1 MSLKPKILIAD
12 DSAMNRA
19 ILVEML
25 GDGYDVIE
33 AENGREAVR
42 VLQSAPEIDLLLLD
56 IMMPEMDGFEVL
68 EQMKRYGWIDEV
80 PVVMISAENGSA
92 YVERAYDLGATD
104 FISRPFDMAI
114 VRRRVTNTLMLYT
127 KQKQLVGLVARQVY
141 ENQKSNNLMI
151 NILSHIVEF
160 RNGESGSH
168 VLHIHTATEL
178 ILNHLVKK
186 TDKYK
191 LSAADIAMIGTA
203 SSLHDIGKINIPEEI
218 LNKPGR
224 LTKEEFDIMKTHT
237 TIGAHILENLP
248 FQQDEPLVKVSY
260 EICRWHHERWDGR
273 GYPDGLKGEEIPI
286 AAQVVALADVYDALT
301 SERCYKKAFDHDT
314 AVRMILN
321 GECGTFNPLLMEC
334 LTEVADELH
343 RALTD
348 NEAAAQ
354 TIFGSASRKITDALL
369 HENDLPDTGRLE
381 NALQI
386 EQQKHTFYVDHTPDL
401 QLDYNEV
408 SDTVT
413 MSEWGVRHLH
423 CPREMPFKNA
433 METLLVSPNDRSAM
447 LDAIAK
453 TDADHPD
460 TAVTVLLSV
469 DGLMRWY
476 KVYIRTLWARGEET
490 TRVGLVMQAEDVHE
504 KTIRDAKEV
513 TKDTII
519 TTGKGIACMMH
530 MLKNVFD
537 VVRLV
542 DVGRTCVLN
551 VDDQGKIVD
560 EDHPCFAVWN
570 RENRCEN
577 CVSYKAFTQKTQL
590 AKIEFMD
597 EDAYQV
603 ISKYVEV
610 EGRACVLEL
619 VVKLR
624 KDMPLS
630 FHGREHLVRSLHQ
643 YSQELYQDALTGA
656 FNRRYYEEQFCGKD
670 SADGVAVLDVDNF
683 KAINDTYGHQAGD
696 AALRTIVQAI
706 VGCIRNSDILIRYG
720 GDEFL
725 LVFPE
730 IPEPVFNRRLQEIST
745 AVSNAAVPDYPK
757 MQLSV
762 SVGGVYKMTP
772 LSDAVYR
779 ADALMYK
786 AKTEK
791 RRMMLHNHEHDRSMP
806 D

>member
-354 TIFGSASRKITDALL
+354 MNFGSASRKITDALL
-369 HENDLPDTGRLE
+369 QENDLPETGRLE

-401 QLDYNEV
+401 QLDYNEI

-413 MSEWGVRHLH
+413 MSEWGVKHLH
-423 CPREMPFKNA
+423 CPKEMPFKNA

-476 KVYIRTLWARGEET
+476 KVHIRTLWARGEET
-490 TRVGLVMQAEDVHE
+490 TRVGIVMQAEDVHE

-519 TTGKGIACMMH
+519 TTGKGMACMMH

-551 VDDQGKIVD
+551 VDEQGKIVD

-730 IPEPVFNRRLQEIST
+730 IPEPVFNRRLQEITS

-762 SVGGVYKMTP
+762 SVGGVYRMSP

>member
-42 VLQSAPEIDLLLLD
+42 ALQSAPEIDLLLLD

-68 EQMKRYGWIDEV
+68 EQMKRYGWIEDV

-224 LTKEEFDIMKTHT
+224 LTKEEFEIMKTHT
-237 TIGAHILENLP
+237 TLGAHILENLP
-248 FQQDEPLVKVSY
+248 FQQEEPLVKVSY

-334 LTEVADELH
+334 LTEVADDLH

-348 NEAAAQ
+348 KEAAAQ
-354 TIFGSASRKITDALL
+354 MNFGSATRKITDALL
-369 HENDLPDTGRLE
+369 HENDLPETGRLE

-401 QLDYNEV
+401 QLDYNEA
-408 SDTVT
+408 SDTAT
-413 MSEWGVRHLH
+413 MSEWGVKHLH

-469 DGLMRWY
+469 DGLLRWY
-476 KVYIRTLWARGEET
+476 KVHIRTLWMRGEET

-513 TKDTII
+513 TKETII
-519 TTGKGIACMMH
+519 TTGKGMACMMR

-542 DVGRTCVLN
+542 DVGHTCVLSL
-551 VDDQGKIVD
+551 DEQGKIVD
-560 EDHPCFAVWN
+560 EDHPCYAVWN

-577 CVSYKAFTQKTQL
+577 CVSFKAFTQKTQL
-590 AKIEFMD
+590 AKIEFMG

-619 VVKLR
+619 VVRLR

-643 YSQELYQDALTGA
+643 YSQELYLDALTGA
-656 FNRRYYEEQFCGKD
+656 FNRRYYEEQFCGQD

-706 VGCIRNSDILIRYG
+706 VGCIRGSDILIRYG

-725 LVFPE
+725 LVFPD
-730 IPEPVFNRRLQEIST
+730 IPEPVFHRRLQEISS
-745 AVSNAAVPDYPK
+745 AVSNATVPDHPE
-757 MQLSV
+757 MRLSV
-762 SVGGVYKMTP
+762 SVGGVYKMSP
-772 LSDAVYR
+772 LSDAVYH
-779 ADALMYK
+779 ADTLMYK

-791 RRMMLHNHEHDRSMP
+791 RQMMLHNHEHDRLMP

>member
-354 TIFGSASRKITDALL
+354 MNFGSASRKITDALL

-433 METLLVSPNDRSAM
+433 MEMLLVSPNDRSAM

-519 TTGKGIACMMH
+519 TTGKGMACMMH

-542 DVGRTCVLN
+542 DVERTCVLN
-551 VDDQGKIVD
+551 VDDQGHIMD

-590 AKIEFMD
+590 AKIEFMG

-603 ISKYVEV
+603 VSKYVEV

-696 AALRTIVQAI
+696 AALRTIVKAI

-730 IPEPVFNRRLQEIST
+730 IPEPVFNRRLQEIT
-745 AVSNAAVPDYPK
+745 RAVSNAAVPDYPK

>member
-348 NEAAAQ
+348 NDAAAQ
-354 TIFGSASRKITDALL
+354 MNFGSATRKITDALL
-369 HENDLPDTGRLE
+369 QENDLPDTGRLE

-551 VDDQGKIVD
+551 VDEQGKIVD
-560 EDHPCFAVWN
+560 EDHPCFAIWN

-725 LVFPE
+725 LVFPD
-730 IPEPVFNRRLQEIST
+730 IPEPVFNRRLQEITS

>member
-68 EQMKRYGWIDEV
+68 EQMKRYGWIDDV

-248 FQQDEPLVKVSY
+248 FQQEEPLVKVSY

-490 TRVGLVMQAEDVHE
+490 TRVGIVMQAEDVHE
-504 KTIRDAKEV
+504 KTIQDAKEV

-725 LVFPE
+725 LVFPD
-730 IPEPVFNRRLQEIST
+730 IPEPVFHRRLQEISS
-745 AVSNAAVPDYPK
+745 AVSDATVPDHPE
-757 MQLSV
+757 MRLSV
-762 SVGGVYKMTP
+762 SVGGVYKMSP
-772 LSDAVYR
+772 LSDAVYH
-779 ADALMYK
+779 ADTLMYK

-791 RRMMLHNHEHDRSMP
+791 RQMMLHNHEHDRLMP

>member
-610 EGRACVLEL
+610 EGRPCVLEL

-730 IPEPVFNRRLQEIST
+730 IPEPVFNRRLQEITS

-757 MQLSV
+757 MHLSV
-762 SVGGVYKMTP
+762 SVGGVYRMSP

>member
-1 MSLKPKILIAD
+1 
-12 DSAMNRA
+12 
-19 ILVEML
+19 
-25 GDGYDVIE
+25 
-33 AENGREAVR
+33 
-42 VLQSAPEIDLLLLD
+42 
-56 IMMPEMDGFEVL
+56 
-68 EQMKRYGWIDEV
+68 
-80 PVVMISAENGSA
+80 
-92 YVERAYDLGATD
+92 
-104 FISRPFDMAI
+104 
-114 VRRRVTNTLMLYT
+114 
-127 KQKQLVGLVARQVY
+127 
-141 ENQKSNNLMI
+141 MI

-224 LTKEEFDIMKTHT
+224 LTKEEFEIMKTHT

-248 FQQDEPLVKVSY
+248 FQQEEPLVKVSY

-334 LTEVADELH
+334 LTEVADDLH

-348 NEAAAQ
+348 KEAAAQ
-354 TIFGSASRKITDALL
+354 MNFGSATRKITDALL
-369 HENDLPDTGRLE
+369 HENDLPETGRLE

-408 SDTVT
+408 SDTAT
-413 MSEWGVRHLH
+413 MSEWGVKHLH
-423 CPREMPFKNA
+423 CPKVMPLKKA
-433 METLLVSPNDRSAM
+433 MDTLLVAENDRRAM
-447 LDAIAK
+447 RDAIAK

-469 DGLMRWY
+469 DGLLRWY
-476 KVYIRTLWARGEET
+476 KVHIRTLWTRGEET

-513 TKDTII
+513 TKETII
-519 TTGKGIACMMH
+519 TTGKGMACMMR

-542 DVGRTCVLN
+542 DVGHTCVLSL
-551 VDDQGKIVD
+551 DEQGKIVD
-560 EDHPCFAVWN
+560 EDHPCYAVWN

-577 CVSYKAFTQKTQL
+577 CVSFKAFTQKTQL
-590 AKIEFMD
+590 AKIEFMG

-619 VVKLR
+619 VVRLR

-643 YSQELYQDALTGA
+643 YSQELYLDALTGA
-656 FNRRYYEEQFCGKD
+656 FNRRYYEEQFCGQD

-725 LVFPE
+725 LVFPD
-730 IPEPVFNRRLQEIST
+730 IPEPVFHRRLQEISS
-745 AVSNAAVPDYPK
+745 AVSDATVPDHPE
-757 MQLSV
+757 MRLSV
-762 SVGGVYKMTP
+762 SVGGVYKMSP
-772 LSDAVYR
+772 LSDAVYH
-779 ADALMYK
+779 ADTLMYK

-791 RRMMLHNHEHDRSMP
+791 RQMMLHNHEHDRLMP

>member
-42 VLQSAPEIDLLLLD
+42 ALQSAPEIDLLLLD

-68 EQMKRYGWIDEV
+68 KQMKHYGWIEDI
-80 PVVMISAENGSA
+80 PVIMISAENGSA

-203 SSLHDIGKINIPEEI
+203 SSLHDIGKINIPEKI

-248 FQQDEPLVKVSY
+248 FQQEEPLVKVSY

-286 AAQVVALADVYDALT
+286 AAQVVALADVYDAMT

-334 LTEVADELH
+334 LTEVADDLH

-354 TIFGSASRKITDALL
+354 MNFGNATRKITDALL
-369 HENDLPDTGRLE
+369 HENDLPETGHLE

-386 EQQKHTFYVDHTPDL
+386 EQQKYTFYVDHTPDL
-401 QLDYNEV
+401 QLDYNEA
-408 SDTVT
+408 SDTAT
-413 MSEWGVRHLH
+413 MSEWGVKHLH

-469 DGLMRWY
+469 DGLLRWH
-476 KVYIRTLWARGEET
+476 KVHIRTLWMRGEET
-490 TRVGLVMQAEDVHE
+490 IRVGLVMQAEDVHE

-513 TKDTII
+513 TKETII
-519 TTGKGIACMMH
+519 TTGKGMACMMH
-530 MLKNVFD
+530 ILKNVFD

-542 DVGRTCVLN
+542 DVGHTCVLS
-551 VDDQGKIVD
+551 VDEQGKVVD
-560 EDHPCFAVWN
+560 EDHPCYTVWN

-577 CVSYKAFTQKTQL
+577 CVSFKAFTQKTQL
-590 AKIEFMD
+590 AKIEFMG
-597 EDAYQV
+597 EDAYQA

-619 VVKLR
+619 VVRLR

-643 YSQELYQDALTGA
+643 YSQELYLDALTGA
-656 FNRRYYEEQFCGKD
+656 FNRRYYEEQFCGQD

-683 KAINDTYGHQAGD
+683 KAINDTYGHPAGD

-725 LVFPE
+725 LVFPD
-730 IPEPVFNRRLQEIST
+730 IPEPVFHRRLQEISS
-745 AVSNAAVPDYPK
+745 AVSDATVPDHPE
-757 MQLSV
+757 MRLSV
-762 SVGGVYKMTP
+762 SVGGVYKMSP
-772 LSDAVYR
+772 LSDAVCR
-779 ADALMYK
+779 ADTLMYK

-791 RRMMLHNHEHDRSMP
+791 RRMMLHNHERDRLMP

>member
-42 VLQSAPEIDLLLLD
+42 ALQSAPEIDLLLLD

-68 EQMKRYGWIDEV
+68 KQMKHYGWIEDI
-80 PVVMISAENGSA
+80 PVIMISAENGSA

-203 SSLHDIGKINIPEEI
+203 SSLHDIGKINIPEKI

-248 FQQDEPLVKVSY
+248 FQQEEPLVKVSY

-286 AAQVVALADVYDALT
+286 AAQVVALADVYDAMT

-334 LTEVADELH
+334 LTEVADDLH

-354 TIFGSASRKITDALL
+354 MNFGNATRKITDALL
-369 HENDLPDTGRLE
+369 HENDLPETGRLE

-386 EQQKHTFYVDHTPDL
+386 EQQKYTFYVDHTPDL
-401 QLDYNEV
+401 QLDYNEA
-408 SDTVT
+408 SDTAT
-413 MSEWGVRHLH
+413 MSEWGVKHLH

-469 DGLMRWY
+469 DGLLRWH
-476 KVYIRTLWARGEET
+476 KVHIRTLWMRDEET
-490 TRVGLVMQAEDVHE
+490 IRVGLVMQAEDVHE
-504 KTIRDAKEV
+504 KIIRDAKEV
-513 TKDTII
+513 TKETII
-519 TTGKGIACMMH
+519 TTGKGMACTMH
-530 MLKNVFD
+530 ILKNVFD

-542 DVGRTCVLN
+542 DVGHTCVLS
-551 VDDQGKIVD
+551 VDEQGKVVD
-560 EDHPCFAVWN
+560 EDHPCYTVWN

-577 CVSYKAFTQKTQL
+577 CVSFKAFTQKTQL
-590 AKIEFMD
+590 AKIEFMG
-597 EDAYQV
+597 EDAYQA

-619 VVKLR
+619 VVRLR

-643 YSQELYQDALTGA
+643 YSQELYLDALTGA
-656 FNRRYYEEQFCGKD
+656 FNRRYYEEQFCGQD

-683 KAINDTYGHQAGD
+683 KAINDTYGHPAGD

-725 LVFPE
+725 LVFPD
-730 IPEPVFNRRLQEIST
+730 IPEPVFHRRLQEISS
-745 AVSNAAVPDYPK
+745 AVSDATVPDHPE
-757 MQLSV
+757 MRLSV
-762 SVGGVYKMTP
+762 SVGGVYKMSP

-779 ADALMYK
+779 ADTLMYK

-791 RRMMLHNHEHDRSMP
+791 RRMMLHNHERDRLMP

>member
-354 TIFGSASRKITDALL
+354 TIFGSATRKITDALL
-369 HENDLPDTGRLE
+369 QENDLPETGRLE

-476 KVYIRTLWARGEET
+476 KVHIRTLWAHGEET
-490 TRVGLVMQAEDVHE
+490 TRVGIVMQAEDVHE
-504 KTIRDAKEV
+504 KTIQDAKEV
-513 TKDTII
+513 AKDTII
-519 TTGKGIACMMH
+519 TTGKGMACMMH

-730 IPEPVFNRRLQEIST
+730 IPEPVFNRRLQEITS

-757 MQLSV
+757 MHLSV
-762 SVGGVYKMTP
+762 SVGGVYKMSP

>member
-42 VLQSAPEIDLLLLD
+42 ALQSAPEIDLLLLD

-68 EQMKRYGWIDEV
+68 KQMKHYGWIEDI
-80 PVVMISAENGSA
+80 PVIMISAENGSA

-203 SSLHDIGKINIPEEI
+203 SSLHDIGKINIPEKI

-248 FQQDEPLVKVSY
+248 FQQEEPLVKVSY

-286 AAQVVALADVYDALT
+286 AAQVVALADVYDAMT

-334 LTEVADELH
+334 LTEVADDLH

-354 TIFGSASRKITDALL
+354 MNFGNDTRKITDALL
-369 HENDLPDTGRLE
+369 HENDLPETGRLE

-386 EQQKHTFYVDHTPDL
+386 EQQKYTFYVDHTPDL
-401 QLDYNEV
+401 QLDYNEA
-408 SDTVT
+408 SDTAT
-413 MSEWGVRHLH
+413 MSEWGVKHLH

-469 DGLMRWY
+469 DGLLRWH
-476 KVYIRTLWARGEET
+476 KVHIRTLWMRGEET
-490 TRVGLVMQAEDVHE
+490 IRVGLVMQAEDVHE

-513 TKDTII
+513 TKETII
-519 TTGKGIACMMH
+519 TTGKGMACMMH
-530 MLKNVFD
+530 ILKNVFD

-542 DVGRTCVLN
+542 DVGHTCVLS
-551 VDDQGKIVD
+551 VDEQGKIVD
-560 EDHPCFAVWN
+560 EDHPCYTVWN

-577 CVSYKAFTQKTQL
+577 CVSFKAFTQKTQL
-590 AKIEFMD
+590 AKIEFMG

-619 VVKLR
+619 VVRLR

-643 YSQELYQDALTGA
+643 YSQELYLDALTGA
-656 FNRRYYEEQFCGKD
+656 FNRRYYEEQFCGQD

-683 KAINDTYGHQAGD
+683 KAINDTYGHPAGD

-725 LVFPE
+725 LVFPD
-730 IPEPVFNRRLQEIST
+730 IPEPVFHRRLQEISS
-745 AVSNAAVPDYPK
+745 AVSDATVPDHPE
-757 MQLSV
+757 MRLSV
-762 SVGGVYKMTP
+762 SVGGVYKMSP

-779 ADALMYK
+779 ADTLMYK

-791 RRMMLHNHEHDRSMP
+791 RRMMLHNHERDRLMP

>member
-301 SERCYKKAFDHDT
+301 SERCYKKAFDHNT

-354 TIFGSASRKITDALL
+354 TIFGSATRKITDALL
-369 HENDLPDTGRLE
+369 QENDLPDTGRLE

-490 TRVGLVMQAEDVHE
+490 TRVGIVMQAEDVHE
-504 KTIRDAKEV
+504 KTIQDAKEI

-730 IPEPVFNRRLQEIST
+730 IPEPVFNRRLQEITS
-745 AVSNAAVPDYPK
+745 AVSNATLPDYPK
-757 MQLSV
+757 MHLSV
-762 SVGGVYKMTP
+762 SVGGVYRMSP

-791 RRMMLHNHEHDRSMP
+791 RRMMLHNHEHDRPMP

>member
-68 EQMKRYGWIDEV
+68 EQMKRYGWIEDV

-321 GECGTFNPLLMEC
+321 DECGVFNPLLKEC
-334 LTEVADELH
+334 LTEVADDLH

-348 NEAAAQ
+348 GEAAAQ
-354 TIFGSASRKITDALL
+354 QSFGNTTRKITDALL
-369 HENDLPDTGRLE
+369 HENDLPETGRLDDIM
-381 NALQI
+381 QI
-386 EQQKHTFYVDHTPDL
+386 EQQKHAFFVENTPDL
-401 QLDYNEV
+401 QVHYNEV
-408 SDTVT
+408 SDTATV
-413 MSEWGVRHLH
+413 SEWGVKHLH
-423 CPREMPFKNA
+423 CPKVMPLKKA
-433 METLLVSPNDRSAM
+433 MDTLLVAENDRRAM
-447 LDAIAK
+447 RDAIAK

-469 DGLMRWY
+469 DGLLRWY
-476 KVYIRTLWARGEET
+476 KVHIRTLWMRGEET

-513 TKDTII
+513 TKETII
-519 TTGKGIACMMH
+519 TTGKGMACMMH

-542 DVGRTCVLN
+542 DVGHTCVLS
-551 VDDQGKIVD
+551 VDEQGKVVD
-560 EDHPCFAVWN
+560 EDHPCYAVWN

-577 CVSYKAFTQKTQL
+577 CVSFKAFTQKTQL
-590 AKIEFMD
+590 AKIEFMG

-619 VVKLR
+619 VVRLR

-643 YSQELYQDALTGA
+643 YSQELYLDALTGA
-656 FNRRYYEEQFCGKD
+656 FNRRYYEEQFCGQD

-730 IPEPVFNRRLQEIST
+730 IPEPVFNRRLQEITS

>member
-354 TIFGSASRKITDALL
+354 TIFGSATRKITDALL

-490 TRVGLVMQAEDVHE
+490 TRVGIVMQAEDVHE
-504 KTIRDAKEV
+504 KTIQDAKEV

-551 VDDQGKIVD
+551 VDEQGKIVD

-730 IPEPVFNRRLQEIST
+730 IPEPVFNRRLQEISA

-757 MQLSV
+757 MHLSV
-762 SVGGVYKMTP
+762 SVGGVYKMSP

>member
-354 TIFGSASRKITDALL
+354 TIFGSATRKITDALL
-369 HENDLPDTGRLE
+369 QENDLPDTGRLE

-490 TRVGLVMQAEDVHE
+490 TRVGIVMQAEDVHE
-504 KTIRDAKEV
+504 KTIQDAKEV

-730 IPEPVFNRRLQEIST
+730 IPEPVFNRRLQEISA

-757 MQLSV
+757 MHLSV
-762 SVGGVYKMTP
+762 SVGGVYKMSP

>member
-369 HENDLPDTGRLE
+369 QENDLPDTGRLE

-551 VDDQGKIVD
+551 VDEQGKIVD
-560 EDHPCFAVWN
+560 EDHPCFAIWN

-725 LVFPE
+725 LVFPD
-730 IPEPVFNRRLQEIST
+730 IPEPVFNRRLQEITS

>member
-42 VLQSAPEIDLLLLD
+42 ALQSTPEIDLLLLD

-68 EQMKRYGWIDEV
+68 EQMKRYGWIEDV

-237 TIGAHILENLP
+237 TIGARILENLP
-248 FQQDEPLVKVSY
+248 FQQEEPLVKVSY

-334 LTEVADELH
+334 LTEVADDLH

-348 NEAAAQ
+348 KEAAAQ
-354 TIFGSASRKITDALL
+354 MNFGSATRKITDALL
-369 HENDLPDTGRLE
+369 HENDLPETGRLE

-401 QLDYNEV
+401 QLDYNEA
-408 SDTVT
+408 SDTAT
-413 MSEWGVRHLH
+413 MSEWGVKHLH

-469 DGLMRWY
+469 DGLLRWY
-476 KVYIRTLWARGEET
+476 KVHIRTLWMRGEKT

-513 TKDTII
+513 TKETII
-519 TTGKGIACMMH
+519 TSGKGMACMMH

-542 DVGRTCVLN
+542 DVGHTCVLSL
-551 VDDQGKIVD
+551 DEQGKIVD
-560 EDHPCFAVWN
+560 EDHPCYAVWN

-577 CVSYKAFTQKTQL
+577 CVSFKAFTQKTQL
-590 AKIEFMD
+590 AKIEFMG

-619 VVKLR
+619 VVRLR

-643 YSQELYQDALTGA
+643 YSQELYLDALTGA
-656 FNRRYYEEQFCGKD
+656 FNRRYYEEQFCGQD

-725 LVFPE
+725 LVFPD
-730 IPEPVFNRRLQEIST
+730 IPEPVFHRRLQEISS
-745 AVSNAAVPDYPK
+745 AVSDAAVPDHPE
-757 MQLSV
+757 MRLSV
-762 SVGGVYKMTP
+762 SVGGVYKMSP
-772 LSDAVYR
+772 LSDAVYH
-779 ADALMYK
+779 ADTLMYR
-786 AKTEK
+786 AKQEK
-791 RRMMLHNHEHDRSMP
+791 HHMMLHNHEHDRSMP

>member
-301 SERCYKKAFDHDT
+301 SERCYKKAFDHNT

-348 NEAAAQ
+348 KEAAAQ
-354 TIFGSASRKITDALL
+354 MNFGSASRKITDALL

-413 MSEWGVRHLH
+413 MSEWGVKHLH

-504 KTIRDAKEV
+504 KTIRDAKEI

-519 TTGKGIACMMH
+519 TTGKGMACMMH

-542 DVGRTCVLN
+542 DVERTCVLN
-551 VDDQGKIVD
+551 VDDQGHIMD

-590 AKIEFMD
+590 AKIEFMG

-603 ISKYVEV
+603 VSKYVEV

-730 IPEPVFNRRLQEIST
+730 IPEPVFNRRLQEISA

>member
-42 VLQSAPEIDLLLLD
+42 ALQSAPEIDLLLLD

-68 EQMKRYGWIDEV
+68 KQMKHYGWIEDI
-80 PVVMISAENGSA
+80 PVIMISAENGSA

-203 SSLHDIGKINIPEEI
+203 SSLHDIGKINIPEKI

-248 FQQDEPLVKVSY
+248 FQQEEPLVKVSY

-286 AAQVVALADVYDALT
+286 AAQVVALADVYDAMT

-334 LTEVADELH
+334 LTEVADDLH

-354 TIFGSASRKITDALL
+354 MNFGNDTRKITDALL
-369 HENDLPDTGRLE
+369 HENDLPETGRLE

-386 EQQKHTFYVDHTPDL
+386 EQQKYTFYVDHTPDL
-401 QLDYNEV
+401 QLDYNEA
-408 SDTVT
+408 SDTAT
-413 MSEWGVRHLH
+413 MSEWGVKHLH

-469 DGLMRWY
+469 DGLLRWH
-476 KVYIRTLWARGEET
+476 KVHIRTLWMRGEET
-490 TRVGLVMQAEDVHE
+490 IRVGLVMQAEDVHE
-504 KTIRDAKEV
+504 KTIRNAKEV
-513 TKDTII
+513 TKETII
-519 TTGKGIACMMH
+519 TTGKGMACMMH
-530 MLKNVFD
+530 ILKNVFD

-542 DVGRTCVLN
+542 DVGHTCVLS
-551 VDDQGKIVD
+551 VDEQGKVVD
-560 EDHPCFAVWN
+560 EDHPCYTVWN

-577 CVSYKAFTQKTQL
+577 CVSFKAFTQKTQL
-590 AKIEFMD
+590 AKIEFMG

-619 VVKLR
+619 VVRLR

-643 YSQELYQDALTGA
+643 YSQELYLDALTGA
-656 FNRRYYEEQFCGKD
+656 FNRRYYEEQFCGQD

-683 KAINDTYGHQAGD
+683 KAINDTYGHPAGD

-725 LVFPE
+725 LVFPD
-730 IPEPVFNRRLQEIST
+730 IPEPVFHRRLQEISS
-745 AVSNAAVPDYPK
+745 AVSDATVPDHPE
-757 MQLSV
+757 MRLSV
-762 SVGGVYKMTP
+762 SVGGVYKMSP

-779 ADALMYK
+779 ADTLMYK

-791 RRMMLHNHEHDRSMP
+791 RRMMLHNHERDRLMP

>member
-42 VLQSAPEIDLLLLD
+42 VLQTAPEIDLLLLD

-369 HENDLPDTGRLE
+369 QENDLPETGRLE

-413 MSEWGVRHLH
+413 MSEWGVKHLH

-490 TRVGLVMQAEDVHE
+490 TRAGIVMQAEDVHE

-519 TTGKGIACMMH
+519 TTGKGMACMMH

-542 DVGRTCVLN
+542 DVGHTCVLS

-656 FNRRYYEEQFCGKD
+656 FNRRYYEEQFCGKA

-730 IPEPVFNRRLQEIST
+730 IPEPVFNRRLQEISA

-757 MQLSV
+757 MHLSV

>member
-1 MSLKPKILIAD
+1 
-12 DSAMNRA
+12 MNRA

-348 NEAAAQ
+348 NDAAAQ
-354 TIFGSASRKITDALL
+354 MNFGSATRKITDALL
-369 HENDLPDTGRLE
+369 QENDLPDTGRLE

-610 EGRACVLEL
+610 EGRPCVLEL

-730 IPEPVFNRRLQEIST
+730 IPEPVFNRRLQEITS

-757 MQLSV
+757 MHLSV
-762 SVGGVYKMTP
+762 SVGGVYRMSP

>member
-248 FQQDEPLVKVSY
+248 FQQEEPLVKVSY

-321 GECGTFNPLLMEC
+321 DECGVFNPLLKEC
-334 LTEVADELH
+334 LTEVADDLH

-348 NEAAAQ
+348 GEAAAQ
-354 TIFGSASRKITDALL
+354 QSFGNTTRKITDALL
-369 HENDLPDTGRLE
+369 HENDLPETGRLDDIM
-381 NALQI
+381 QI
-386 EQQKHTFYVDHTPDL
+386 EQQKHAFFVENTPDL
-401 QLDYNEV
+401 QVHYNEV
-408 SDTVT
+408 SDTATV
-413 MSEWGVRHLH
+413 SEWGVKHLH
-423 CPREMPFKNA
+423 CPKVMPLKKA
-433 METLLVSPNDRSAM
+433 MDTLLVAENDRRAM
-447 LDAIAK
+447 RDAIAK

-469 DGLMRWY
+469 DGLLRWY
-476 KVYIRTLWARGEET
+476 KVHIRTLWMRGEET

-513 TKDTII
+513 TKETII
-519 TTGKGIACMMH
+519 TTGKGMACMMH

-542 DVGRTCVLN
+542 DVGHTCVLSL
-551 VDDQGKIVD
+551 DEQGKIVD
-560 EDHPCFAVWN
+560 EDHPCYAIWN

-577 CVSYKAFTQKTQL
+577 CVSFKAFTQKTQL
-590 AKIEFMD
+590 AKIEFMG

-619 VVKLR
+619 VVRLR

-630 FHGREHLVRSLHQ
+630 FDGREHLVRSLHQ
-643 YSQELYQDALTGA
+643 YSQELYLDALTGA
-656 FNRRYYEEQFCGKD
+656 FNRRYYEEQFCGQD

-725 LVFPE
+725 LVFPD
-730 IPEPVFNRRLQEIST
+730 IPEPVFRRRLQEISS
-745 AVSNAAVPDYPK
+745 AVSDATVPDHPE
-757 MQLSV
+757 MRLSV
-762 SVGGVYKMTP
+762 SVGGVYKMSP
-772 LSDAVYR
+772 LSDAVYH
-779 ADALMYK
+779 ADTLMYK

-791 RRMMLHNHEHDRSMP
+791 RQMMLHNHEHDRLMP

>member
-42 VLQSAPEIDLLLLD
+42 ALQSAPEIDLLLLD

-68 EQMKRYGWIDEV
+68 EQMKRYGWIEDV

-224 LTKEEFDIMKTHT
+224 LTKEEFEIMKTHT

-248 FQQDEPLVKVSY
+248 FQQEEPLVKVSY

-354 TIFGSASRKITDALL
+354 TIFGSATRKITDALL
-369 HENDLPDTGRLE
+369 QENDLPETGRLE

-490 TRVGLVMQAEDVHE
+490 TRVGIVMQAEDVHE
-504 KTIRDAKEV
+504 KTIQDAKEV

-610 EGRACVLEL
+610 EGRPCVLEL

-730 IPEPVFNRRLQEIST
+730 IPEPVFNRRLQEITS

>member
-42 VLQSAPEIDLLLLD
+42 ALQSAPEIDLLLLD

-68 EQMKRYGWIDEV
+68 KQMKHYGWIEDI
-80 PVVMISAENGSA
+80 PVIMISAENGSA

-160 RNGESGSH
+160 RNGECGSH

-203 SSLHDIGKINIPEEI
+203 SSLHDIGKINIPEKI

-248 FQQDEPLVKVSY
+248 FQQEEPLVKVSY

-286 AAQVVALADVYDALT
+286 AAQVVALADVYDAMT

-334 LTEVADELH
+334 LTEVADDLH

-354 TIFGSASRKITDALL
+354 MNFGNATRKITDALL
-369 HENDLPDTGRLE
+369 HENDLPETGRLE

-386 EQQKHTFYVDHTPDL
+386 EQQKYTFYVDHTPDL
-401 QLDYNEV
+401 QLDYNEA
-408 SDTVT
+408 SDTAT
-413 MSEWGVRHLH
+413 MSEWGVKHLH

-469 DGLMRWY
+469 DGLLRWH
-476 KVYIRTLWARGEET
+476 KVHIRTLWMRGEET
-490 TRVGLVMQAEDVHE
+490 IRVGLVMQAEDVHE

-513 TKDTII
+513 TKETII
-519 TTGKGIACMMH
+519 TTGKGMACMMH
-530 MLKNVFD
+530 ILKNVFD

-542 DVGRTCVLN
+542 DVGHTCVLS
-551 VDDQGKIVD
+551 VDEQGKVVD
-560 EDHPCFAVWN
+560 EDHPCYTVWN

-577 CVSYKAFTQKTQL
+577 CVSFKAFTQKTQL
-590 AKIEFMD
+590 AKIEFMG
-597 EDAYQV
+597 EDAYQA

-619 VVKLR
+619 VVRLR

-643 YSQELYQDALTGA
+643 YSQELYLDALTGA
-656 FNRRYYEEQFCGKD
+656 FNRRYYEEQFCGQD

-725 LVFPE
+725 LVFPD
-730 IPEPVFNRRLQEIST
+730 IPEPVFHRRLQEISS
-745 AVSNAAVPDYPK
+745 AVSDATVPDHPE
-757 MQLSV
+757 MRLSV
-762 SVGGVYKMTP
+762 SVGGVYKMSP

-779 ADALMYK
+779 ADTLMYK

-791 RRMMLHNHEHDRSMP
+791 RRMMLHNHERDRLMP

>member
-348 NEAAAQ
+348 NDAAAQ
-354 TIFGSASRKITDALL
+354 MNFGSATRKITDALL
-369 HENDLPDTGRLE
+369 QENDLPDTGRLE

-476 KVYIRTLWARGEET
+476 KVHIRTLWAHGEET
-490 TRVGLVMQAEDVHE
+490 TRVGIVMQAEDVHE
-504 KTIRDAKEV
+504 KTIQDAKEV
-513 TKDTII
+513 AKDTII
-519 TTGKGIACMMH
+519 TTGKGMACMMH

-730 IPEPVFNRRLQEIST
+730 IPEPVFNRRLQEITS

-762 SVGGVYKMTP
+762 SVGGVYKMSP

>member
-42 VLQSAPEIDLLLLD
+42 ALQSAPEIDLLLLD

-68 EQMKRYGWIDEV
+68 KQMKHYGWIEDI
-80 PVVMISAENGSA
+80 PVIMISAENGSA

-203 SSLHDIGKINIPEEI
+203 SSLHDIGKINIPEKI

-248 FQQDEPLVKVSY
+248 FQQEEPLVKVSY

-286 AAQVVALADVYDALT
+286 AAQVVALADVYDAMT

-334 LTEVADELH
+334 LTEVADDLH

-354 TIFGSASRKITDALL
+354 MNFGNATRKITDALL
-369 HENDLPDTGRLE
+369 HENDLPETGRLE

-386 EQQKHTFYVDHTPDL
+386 EQQKYTFYVDHTPDL
-401 QLDYNEV
+401 QLDYNEA
-408 SDTVT
+408 SDTAT
-413 MSEWGVRHLH
+413 MSEWGVKHLH

-469 DGLMRWY
+469 DGLLRWH
-476 KVYIRTLWARGEET
+476 KVHIRTLWMRGEET

-504 KTIRDAKEV
+504 KTIRNAKEV
-513 TKDTII
+513 TKETII
-519 TTGKGIACMMH
+519 TTGKGMACMMH
-530 MLKNVFD
+530 ILKNVFD

-542 DVGRTCVLN
+542 DVGHTCVLS
-551 VDDQGKIVD
+551 VDEQGKVVD
-560 EDHPCFAVWN
+560 EDHPCYTVWN

-577 CVSYKAFTQKTQL
+577 CVSFKAFTQKTQL
-590 AKIEFMD
+590 AKIEFMG

-619 VVKLR
+619 VVRLR

-643 YSQELYQDALTGA
+643 YSQELYLDALTGA
-656 FNRRYYEEQFCGKD
+656 FNRRYYEEQFCGQD

-683 KAINDTYGHQAGD
+683 KAINDTYGHPAGD

-725 LVFPE
+725 LVFPD
-730 IPEPVFNRRLQEIST
+730 IPEPVFHRRLQEISS
-745 AVSNAAVPDYPK
+745 AVSDATVPDHPE
-757 MQLSV
+757 MRLSV
-762 SVGGVYKMTP
+762 SVGGVYKMSP

-779 ADALMYK
+779 ADTLMYK

-791 RRMMLHNHEHDRSMP
+791 RRMMLHNHERDRLMP

>member
-348 NEAAAQ
+348 NDAAAQ
-354 TIFGSASRKITDALL
+354 MNFGSATRKITDALL
-369 HENDLPDTGRLE
+369 QENDLPDTGRLE

-490 TRVGLVMQAEDVHE
+490 TRVGIVMQAEDVHE
-504 KTIRDAKEV
+504 KTIQDAKEV

-730 IPEPVFNRRLQEIST
+730 IPEPVFNRRLQEITS

-757 MQLSV
+757 MHLSV
-762 SVGGVYKMTP
+762 SVGGVYRMSP

>member
-1 MSLKPKILIAD
+1 MRRCA
-12 DSAMNRA
+12 
-19 ILVEML
+19 
-25 GDGYDVIE
+25 
-33 AENGREAVR
+33 
-42 VLQSAPEIDLLLLD
+42 LQSAPEIDLLLLD

-68 EQMKRYGWIDEV
+68 KQMKHYGWIEDI
-80 PVVMISAENGSA
+80 PVIMISAENGSA

-203 SSLHDIGKINIPEEI
+203 SSLHDIGKINIPEKI

-248 FQQDEPLVKVSY
+248 FQQEEPLVKVSY

-286 AAQVVALADVYDALT
+286 AAQVVALADVYDAMT

-334 LTEVADELH
+334 LTEVADDLH

-354 TIFGSASRKITDALL
+354 MNFGNDTRKITDALL
-369 HENDLPDTGRLE
+369 HENDLPETGRLE

-386 EQQKHTFYVDHTPDL
+386 EQQKYTFYVDHTPDL
-401 QLDYNEV
+401 QLDYNEA
-408 SDTVT
+408 SDTAT
-413 MSEWGVRHLH
+413 MSEWGVKHLH

-469 DGLMRWY
+469 DGLLRWH
-476 KVYIRTLWARGEET
+476 KVHIRTLWMRGEET
-490 TRVGLVMQAEDVHE
+490 IRVGLVMQAEDVHE

-513 TKDTII
+513 TKETII
-519 TTGKGIACMMH
+519 TTGKGMACMMH
-530 MLKNVFD
+530 ILKNVFD

-542 DVGRTCVLN
+542 DVGHTCVLS
-551 VDDQGKIVD
+551 VDEQGKVVD
-560 EDHPCFAVWN
+560 EDHPCYTVWN

-577 CVSYKAFTQKTQL
+577 CVSFKAFTQKTQL
-590 AKIEFMD
+590 AKIEFMG

-619 VVKLR
+619 VVRLR

-643 YSQELYQDALTGA
+643 YSQELYLDALTGA
-656 FNRRYYEEQFCGKD
+656 FNRRYYEEQFCGQD

-683 KAINDTYGHQAGD
+683 KAINDTYGHPAGD

-725 LVFPE
+725 LVFPD
-730 IPEPVFNRRLQEIST
+730 IPEPVFHRRLQEISS
-745 AVSNAAVPDYPK
+745 AVSDATVPDHPE
-757 MQLSV
+757 MRLSV
-762 SVGGVYKMTP
+762 SVGGVYKMSP

-779 ADALMYK
+779 ADTLMYK

-791 RRMMLHNHEHDRSMP
+791 RRMMLHNHERDRLMP

>member
-354 TIFGSASRKITDALL
+354 MNFGSASRKITDALL
-369 HENDLPDTGRLE
+369 HENDLPETGRLE

-423 CPREMPFKNA
+423 CPKEMPFKNA

-460 TAVTVLLSV
+460 TDVTVLLSV

-490 TRVGLVMQAEDVHE
+490 TRAGIVMQAEDVHE
-504 KTIRDAKEV
+504 KTIRDAKEI

-519 TTGKGIACMMH
+519 TTGKGMACMMH
-530 MLKNVFD
+530 MLKNIFD

-551 VDDQGKIVD
+551 VDEQGKIVD

-590 AKIEFMD
+590 AKIEFMG

-603 ISKYVEV
+603 VSKYVEV

-683 KAINDTYGHQAGD
+683 KTINDTYGHPAGD

>member
-42 VLQSAPEIDLLLLD
+42 ALQSAPEIDLLLLD

-68 EQMKRYGWIDEV
+68 KQMKHYGWIEDI
-80 PVVMISAENGSA
+80 PVIMISAENGSA

-168 VLHIHTATEL
+168 VLHIHAATEL

-203 SSLHDIGKINIPEEI
+203 SSLHDIGKINIPEKI

-248 FQQDEPLVKVSY
+248 FQQEEPLVKVSY

-286 AAQVVALADVYDALT
+286 AAQVVALADVYDAMT

-334 LTEVADELH
+334 LTEVADDLH

-354 TIFGSASRKITDALL
+354 MNFGNDTRKITDALL
-369 HENDLPDTGRLE
+369 HENDLPETGRLE

-386 EQQKHTFYVDHTPDL
+386 EQQKYTFYVDHTPDL
-401 QLDYNEV
+401 QLDYNEA
-408 SDTVT
+408 SDTAT
-413 MSEWGVRHLH
+413 MSEWGVKHLH

-469 DGLMRWY
+469 DGLLRWH
-476 KVYIRTLWARGEET
+476 KVHIRTLWMRGEET

-504 KTIRDAKEV
+504 KTIRNAKEV
-513 TKDTII
+513 TKETII
-519 TTGKGIACMMH
+519 TTGKGMACMMH
-530 MLKNVFD
+530 ILKNVFD

-542 DVGRTCVLN
+542 DVGHTCVLS
-551 VDDQGKIVD
+551 VDEQGKVVD
-560 EDHPCFAVWN
+560 EDHPCYTVWN

-577 CVSYKAFTQKTQL
+577 CVSFKAFTQKTQL
-590 AKIEFMD
+590 AKIEFMG
-597 EDAYQV
+597 EDAYQA

-619 VVKLR
+619 VVRLR

-643 YSQELYQDALTGA
+643 YSQELYLDALTGA
-656 FNRRYYEEQFCGKD
+656 FNRRYYEEQFCGQD

-683 KAINDTYGHQAGD
+683 KAINDTYGHPAGD

-725 LVFPE
+725 LVFPD
-730 IPEPVFNRRLQEIST
+730 IPEPVFHRRLQEISS
-745 AVSNAAVPDYPK
+745 AVSDATVPDHPE
-757 MQLSV
+757 MRLSV
-762 SVGGVYKMTP
+762 SVGGVYKMSP

-779 ADALMYK
+779 ADTLMYK

-791 RRMMLHNHEHDRSMP
+791 RRMMLHNHERDRLMP

>member
-42 VLQSAPEIDLLLLD
+42 ALQSAPEIDLLLLD

-68 EQMKRYGWIDEV
+68 KQMKHYGWIEDI
-80 PVVMISAENGSA
+80 PVIMISAENGSA

-203 SSLHDIGKINIPEEI
+203 SSLHDIGKINIPEKI

-248 FQQDEPLVKVSY
+248 FQQEEPLVKVSY

-286 AAQVVALADVYDALT
+286 AAQVVALADVYDAMT
-301 SERCYKKAFDHDT
+301 SERCYKKAFDHNT

-334 LTEVADELH
+334 LTEVADDLH

-354 TIFGSASRKITDALL
+354 MNFGNDTRKITDALL
-369 HENDLPDTGRLE
+369 HENDLPETGRLE

-386 EQQKHTFYVDHTPDL
+386 EQQKYTFYVDHTPDL
-401 QLDYNEV
+401 QLDYNEA
-408 SDTVT
+408 SDTAT
-413 MSEWGVRHLH
+413 MSEWGVKHLH

-469 DGLMRWY
+469 DGLLRWH
-476 KVYIRTLWARGEET
+476 KVHIRTLWMRGEET
-490 TRVGLVMQAEDVHE
+490 IRVGLVMQAEDVHE
-504 KTIRDAKEV
+504 KTIRNAKEV
-513 TKDTII
+513 TKETII
-519 TTGKGIACMMH
+519 TTGKGMACMMH
-530 MLKNVFD
+530 ILKNVFD

-542 DVGRTCVLN
+542 DVGHTCVLS
-551 VDDQGKIVD
+551 VDEQGKVVD
-560 EDHPCFAVWN
+560 EDHPCYTVWN

-577 CVSYKAFTQKTQL
+577 CVSFKAFTQKTQL
-590 AKIEFMD
+590 AKIEFMG
-597 EDAYQV
+597 EDAYQA

-619 VVKLR
+619 VVRLR

-643 YSQELYQDALTGA
+643 YSQELYLDALTGA
-656 FNRRYYEEQFCGKD
+656 FNRRYYEEQFCGQD

-683 KAINDTYGHQAGD
+683 KAINDTYGHPAGD

-725 LVFPE
+725 LVFPD
-730 IPEPVFNRRLQEIST
+730 IPEPVFHRRLQEISS
-745 AVSNAAVPDYPK
+745 AVSDATVPDHPE
-757 MQLSV
+757 MRLSV
-762 SVGGVYKMTP
+762 SVGGVYKMSP

-779 ADALMYK
+779 ADTLMYK

-791 RRMMLHNHEHDRSMP
+791 RRMMLHNHERDRLMP

>member
-354 TIFGSASRKITDALL
+354 TIFGSATRKITDALL
-369 HENDLPDTGRLE
+369 QENDLPDTGRLE

-490 TRVGLVMQAEDVHE
+490 TRVGIVMQAEDVHE

-757 MQLSV
+757 MHLSV
-762 SVGGVYKMTP
+762 SVGGVYKMSP

>member
-460 TAVTVLLSV
+460 TDVTVLLSV

-490 TRVGLVMQAEDVHE
+490 TRVGIVMQAEDVHE

-696 AALRTIVQAI
+696 AALRTIVKAI

-730 IPEPVFNRRLQEIST
+730 IPEPVFNRRLQEISA
-745 AVSNAAVPDYPK
+745 AVSDATVPDYPE
-757 MQLSV
+757 MRLSI
-762 SVGGVYKMTP
+762 SVGGVYRMSP
-772 LSDAVYR
+772 LSDAIYR

>member
-186 TDKYK
+186 NDKYK

-401 QLDYNEV
+401 QLDYNEI

-433 METLLVSPNDRSAM
+433 METLLVSANDRSAM

-490 TRVGLVMQAEDVHE
+490 TRVGIVMQAEDVHE
-504 KTIRDAKEV
+504 KTIQDAKEV

-730 IPEPVFNRRLQEIST
+730 IPEPVFNRRLQEISA

-757 MQLSV
+757 MHLSV
-762 SVGGVYKMTP
+762 SVGGVYRMSP

>member
-42 VLQSAPEIDLLLLD
+42 ALQSAPEIDLLLLD

-68 EQMKRYGWIDEV
+68 KQMKHYGWIEDI
-80 PVVMISAENGSA
+80 PVIMISAENGSA

-203 SSLHDIGKINIPEEI
+203 SSLHDIGKINIPEKI

-248 FQQDEPLVKVSY
+248 FQQEEPLVKVSY

-286 AAQVVALADVYDALT
+286 AAQVVALADVYDAMT

-334 LTEVADELH
+334 LTEVADDLH

-354 TIFGSASRKITDALL
+354 MNFGNDTRKITDALL
-369 HENDLPDTGRLE
+369 HENDLPETGRLE

-386 EQQKHTFYVDHTPDL
+386 EQQKYTFYVDHTPDL
-401 QLDYNEV
+401 QLDYNEA
-408 SDTVT
+408 SDTAT
-413 MSEWGVRHLH
+413 MSEWGVKHLH

-469 DGLMRWY
+469 DGLLRWH
-476 KVYIRTLWARGEET
+476 KVHIRTLWMRGEET

-504 KTIRDAKEV
+504 KTIRNAKEV
-513 TKDTII
+513 TKETII
-519 TTGKGIACMMH
+519 TTGKGMACTMH
-530 MLKNVFD
+530 ILKNVFD

-542 DVGRTCVLN
+542 DVGHTCVLS
-551 VDDQGKIVD
+551 VDEQGKIVD
-560 EDHPCFAVWN
+560 EDHPCYTVWN

-577 CVSYKAFTQKTQL
+577 CVSFKAFTQKTQL
-590 AKIEFMD
+590 AKIEFMG

-619 VVKLR
+619 VVRLR

-643 YSQELYQDALTGA
+643 YSQELYLDALTGA
-656 FNRRYYEEQFCGKD
+656 FNRRYYEEQFCGQD

-683 KAINDTYGHQAGD
+683 KAINDTYGHPAGD

-725 LVFPE
+725 LVFPD
-730 IPEPVFNRRLQEIST
+730 IPEPVFHRRLQEISS
-745 AVSNAAVPDYPK
+745 AVSDATVPDHPE
-757 MQLSV
+757 MRLSV
-762 SVGGVYKMTP
+762 SVGGVYKMSP

-779 ADALMYK
+779 ADTLMYK

-791 RRMMLHNHEHDRSMP
+791 RRIMLHNHERDRLMP